1 MSNIIPFDDGNTRLP
16 AYLKK
21 VDVAALNADLTGH
34 AGGGFPIISIKG
46 KVFTEVRDGE
56 RKILPNP
63 RDPESPATYI
73 EVVLVKVNK
82 NKSKV
87 WYAQGYTEGADQ
99 KKPDCYSTDGVTP
112 AADAENKQAKTC
124 ATCKFNE
131 FGSKIS
137 DQGRKGKACA
147 DSVRVAIAKPDMLND
162 PYLLRVP
169 AASMRGLGE
178 YGQMLAKRGVAY
190 NMVVTRISFDQAE
203 ATPKLLYK
211 PTGLLDEAS
220 YEQVQG
226 MMDTDLVKN
235 ILGSNIGFLD
245 DAMAAGQNQAQPARD
260 PAPKRQAEE
269 ATQVV
274 ITKAKAVSTE
284 EVVGTIEKAVKETA
298 PGEKKPAAV
307 NGFAELDLGDLNF
320 DD

>member
-21 VDVAALNADLTGH
+21 VDVAALNADLTSH

-56 RKILPNP
+56 RKIIPNP
-63 RDPESPATYI
+63 KDPESPATYI

-87 WYAQGYTEGADQ
+87 WYAQGYDEKAEQ
-99 KKPDCYSTDGVTP
+99 KKPDCYSTDGIAP
-112 AADAENKQAKTC
+112 SPDAEKPQSKTC
-124 ATCKFNE
+124 ATCKHNE
-131 FGSKIS
+131 FGSKIT
-137 DQGRKGKACA
+137 DAGKKAKACA

-190 NMVVTRISFDQAE
+190 NMAVTRISFDQAE

-211 PTGLLDEAS
+211 PVGLLDEAS
-220 YEQVQG
+220 YEKVQE
-226 MMDTDLVKN
+226 MMDTDVVKN
-235 ILGSNIGFLD
+235 ILGSSVGFVD
-245 DAMAAGQNQAQPARD
+245 DAMAVSSKAPQQPND
-260 PAPKRQAEE
+260 PAPKEE
-269 ATQVV
+269 AKKAADVV
-274 ITKAKAVSTE
+274 ITKAKTVSTE
-284 EVVGTIEKAVKETA
+284 EVVGTIEKAVKKE
-298 PGEKKPAAV
+298 PAAPKVV
-307 NGFAELDLGDLNF
+307 NGFDDLDLGNLNF
-320 DD
+320 DDE